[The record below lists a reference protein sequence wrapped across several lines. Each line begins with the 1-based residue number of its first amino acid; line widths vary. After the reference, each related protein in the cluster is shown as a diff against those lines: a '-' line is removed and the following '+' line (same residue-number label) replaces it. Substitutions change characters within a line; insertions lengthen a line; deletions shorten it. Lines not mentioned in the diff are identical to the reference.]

1 MSLKSYVRRCV
12 RAVIG
17 KPDVQ
22 ITANIVTTSPLN
34 MLKARKIIVTGGG
47 HGLGKA
53 MAKKF
58 VDEGANVLIA
68 GRNEDKLIQTSKELG
83 CLYLLLDVTKMDSFK
98 QFISEAKDLL
108 GGLDTLVNNA
118 GVSCHETTF
127 LDVTPE
133 SYSVQ
138 FSTNLEGPYFLT
150 KSFIEDLLSENR
162 TGYLLFISS
171 ETGETTDYR
180 PYGLTKAAVN
190 SLVRG
195 LANYYANKGIR
206 VNAIAPGVTASSMS
220 GFSSEG
226 NLYCSSN
233 INERVYLPEEV
244 AELACF
250 LLSDAAGC
258 ISGQV
263 ITCNN
268 AKTVNPRWK

>member
-1 MSLKSYVRRCV
+1 MSLKNYVRRCV
-12 RAVIG
+12 RAILG

-22 ITANIVTTSPLN
+22 ITATVTTILPSNL
-34 MLKARKIIVTGGG
+34 LAGRKIIVTGGG

-58 VDEGANVLIA
+58 AAEGAIVLIA
-68 GRNEDKLIQTSKELG
+68 GRNEDKLMQTSKELG
-83 CLYLLLDVTKMDSFK
+83 CSYLLLDVTKTSSFG
-98 QFISEAKDLL
+98 QFISEAKEIL
-108 GGLDTLVNNA
+108 GDVDTLVNNA
-118 GVSCHETTF
+118 GVSCHEASF

-133 SYSVQ
+133 SYSIQ
-138 FSTNLEGPYFLT
+138 FATNLEGPYFLT
-150 KSFIEDLLSENR
+150 KCFISSLLSEGKKGNV
-162 TGYLLFISS
+162 LFISS
-171 ETGETTDYR
+171 ETGETTDFR

-190 SLVRG
+190 SLVKG
-195 LANYYANKGIR
+195 LANLYAKNGIR
-206 VNAIAPGVTASSMS
+206 VNAVAPGVTASDMT

-226 NLYCSSN
+226 NLYCSYN
-233 INERVYLPEEV
+233 INERAYLPEEV

-263 ITCNN
+263 VTCNN